1 MENTTPPISPCLG
14 GRDRRLGGREK
25 EEEELC
31 LFLAGRAQFTAG
43 KKLSVVYFPRSTLHL
58 TGSLFSRRTD
68 YFVFN
73 EPALGAK
80 LLDGFNWNQEH
91 M

>member
-1 MENTTPPISPCLG
+1 M
-14 GRDRRLGGREK
+14 
-25 EEEELC
+25 
-31 LFLAGRAQFTAG
+31 FLAGRAQFTAG

-80 LLDGFNWNQEH
+80 PLDGFSWIQEH
-91 M
+91 MQDKHPWSVSIFCASQYP